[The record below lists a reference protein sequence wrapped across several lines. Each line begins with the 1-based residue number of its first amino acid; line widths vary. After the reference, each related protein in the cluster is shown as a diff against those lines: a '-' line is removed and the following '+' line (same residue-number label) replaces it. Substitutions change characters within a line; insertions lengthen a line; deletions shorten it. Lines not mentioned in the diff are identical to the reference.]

1 MDFTSVIIVT
11 YRTPHLTVAAVRSAA
26 VVPSVGEVVVVDNA
40 SRDGTADVL
49 HDLRDDR
56 IRVIVN
62 DSNRGFGA
70 AANQGAHLAR
80 GSTLI
85 FLNSDALITDDA
97 SLAIGEEVSARS
109 GRVVAGS
116 RVVDPDGVVQ
126 RSAGLLP
133 GPADLSIR
141 SLGLHRLALQA
152 SRIGLLG
159 AVIDRSRMG
168 AEYSSA
174 LTGTAGA
181 FDTNMVTGAC
191 FAIGREA
198 FWELGGFDERFFMY
212 FEDADL
218 CKRAA
223 AAGMP
228 IRYVPSAV
236 VTHIGGASSE
246 GDYRFSPMHARS
258 MRQYLEKW
266 WGLPGAALAILLLW
280 LRLVGHA
287 LVLHPGTSKAF
298 AAFRAAVRG

>member
-1 MDFTSVIIVT
+1 MSTLAVLIVS
-11 YRTPHLTVAAVRSAA
+11 YRTPSVTVAAVRSALDVA
-26 VVPSVGEVVVVDNA
+26 GVNEVVVVDNGSDDDTLA
-40 SRDGTADVL
+40 DLDRLGSSRVRTFANGRNMGFGVAANRAAREAESDVL
-49 HDLRDDR
+49 L
-56 IRVIVN
+56 
-62 DSNRGFGA
+62 
-70 AANQGAHLAR
+70 
-80 GSTLI
+80 
-85 FLNSDALITDDA
+85 FLNSDAQLTT
-97 SLAIGEEVSARS
+97 LATEELTSELLTRN
-109 GRVVAGS
+109 GRAIVGP
-116 RVVDPDGVVQ
+116 RIVDPSGTVQ
-126 RSAGLLP
+126 RTAGLLP
-133 GPADLSIR
+133 GPFDLVVRALGVSHLAQR
-141 SLGLHRLALQA
+141 AAALPVAASLVR
-152 SRIGLLG
+152 
-159 AVIDRSRMG
+159 RSRTM
-168 AEYSSA
+168 ADYASA
-174 LTGTAGA
+174 LDAI
-181 FDTNMVTGAC
+181 DTLETSMVTGAC

-287 LVLHPGTSKAF
+287 LVLHPSTSKAF